1 MEERLQKI
9 LAAGAGVS
17 RRAAEKLIREGLVT
31 VNGAVA
37 GIGDKADP
45 DRDQIR
51 LRGELLSAP
60 GQKYYIMLHK
70 PVGYVTTMSD
80 EKGRKTVREL
90 VTDLPERVYP
100 VGRLDINSEGLLLM
114 TNDGDFAN
122 RVMHPSFEKE
132 KTYRVLVTGDV
143 EKGMRRLSQP
153 MELDGVPLAAP
164 KVRLLK
170 RDGSAS
176 TLDITVHEGKN
187 RQIRRMCDQAELT
200 VKRLTRIS
208 IGQVRLGR
216 LPKGAWRHLT
226 PEEIRSLL
234 K

>member
-1 MEERLQKI
+1 
-9 LAAGAGVS
+9 
-17 RRAAEKLIREGLVT
+17 
-31 VNGAVA
+31 
-37 GIGDKADP
+37 
-45 DRDQIR
+45 
-51 LRGELLSAP
+51 
-60 GQKYYIMLHK
+60 
-70 PVGYVTTMSD
+70 
-80 EKGRKTVREL
+80 
-90 VTDLPERVYP
+90 
-100 VGRLDINSEGLLLM
+100 
-114 TNDGDFAN
+114 
-122 RVMHPSFEKE
+122 MHPSFEKE

-170 RDGSAS
+170 RDGAAAA
-176 TLDITVHEGKN
+176 LDITIHEGRN
-187 RQIRRMCDQAELT
+187 RQIRRMCEQAELT

-226 PEEIRSLL
+226 TEEIRSLL